1 MTEPYSE
8 ESSPSEFFANLKLH
22 DYLAIA
28 RRRRA
33 WWILTATSLFV
44 IATVV
49 AFRLPDTYRS
59 ETTIIVDPQQV
70 PNVYV
75 TSTVSSSI
83 MDRLSTLR
91 QQVMSP
97 SRLKRLYDKL
107 NLYPDLRGR
116 MSEQEILLAM
126 QKKISIEVVDAGAQ
140 RLSAFRLAFYSKSP
154 EEAALVANQL
164 AAMLIEDNLKARA
177 QQFSGTAEFLE
188 SELSDTKKQLEA
200 KESELQR
207 IKSANIMDLP
217 ESKQYHLEQLTNL
230 RIQLRSIQDRVA
242 RAQQERVYLQ
252 SLLLSSSP
260 TVDLDADGSGARG
273 SGRQSQIQKLE
284 SRLSE
289 LRSRYGPGHPDVR
302 KLQTQLDALKAAAA
316 TEEQEAPT
324 PAGTDK
330 PAVRGTRR
338 NPVLEAQLN
347 RLVQE
352 IEEQTKLQAPLE
364 QQINFHASKLERVPL
379 FEQQMS
385 GLMRDYDTLRVH
397 YNGLLDKKLS
407 AEMASELETRQKGER
422 FVILDSAPVPQE
434 PYSPNRPMIILAGLI
449 GGLLGGLGLATVAEM
464 QDESVRNERE
474 AARVMGKPVLVGIP
488 RILNKQQR
496 RQMRL
501 RSISVL
507 AGTVACSA
515 VIGFVLSFITGR
527 LL

>member
-116 MSEQEILLAM
+116 MSEQ
-126 QKKISIEVVDAGAQ
+126 V
-140 RLSAFRLAFYSKSP
+140 RLAFYSKSP

-188 SELSDTKKQLEA
+188 GELSDTKKQLEA

-496 RQMRL
+496 RQMHL
-501 RSISVL
+501 RSIGVL